1 MISAFAD
8 CLLYSEWYLLTE
20 FAEISNVFCFYYA
33 NHALH
38 AAIHD
43 NGAYNI
49 SKTDDAFVQI
59 IPIDGWFFLF
69 LTSINFASISVIS
82 ANKPVGDFFAEA
94 NAVIFSTTS
103 VTSDWLHTNTGTWPL
118 PLLCATAI
126 AFFTYMIVYLD
137 SDVPGSNPPTP
148 FSPKKNRYVQTIK

>member
-59 IPIDGWFFLF
+59 IPIDG
-69 LTSINFASISVIS
+69 
-82 ANKPVGDFFAEA
+82 
-94 NAVIFSTTS
+94 
-103 VTSDWLHTNTGTWPL
+103 
-118 PLLCATAI
+118 
-126 AFFTYMIVYLD
+126 
-137 SDVPGSNPPTP
+137 
-148 FSPKKNRYVQTIK
+148 